1 MRPVRSRRFRL
12 VAAVVAF
19 LALAVGTVAA
29 AHPMSRDK
37 WSLRTAVQ
45 IADGKLDAIVVLE
58 VPFDVV
64 TKDLKADM
72 DAARAAPD
80 ASKAAQ
86 QVLDAYTKA
95 HWDRLGKGLTLQID
109 GKKVAGSWKPRDN
122 RLNGKGAVT
131 GGFFMYIV
139 EFVPDAPLTLGTP
152 VTITIDDAG
161 YADVDMVYSAMVVA
175 GDGWTVEDNS
185 AAKLLPATPYDINN
199 PAFWVADPA
208 LRHLAARFART
219 P

>member
-80 ASKAAQ
+80 ATS
-86 QVLDAYTKA
+86 
-95 HWDRLGKGLTLQID
+95 
-109 GKKVAGSWKPRDN
+109 
-122 RLNGKGAVT
+122 GAT
-131 GGFFMYIV
+131 T
-139 EFVPDAPLTLGTP
+139 ERSPQ
-152 VTITIDDAG
+152 
-161 YADVDMVYSAMVVA
+161 
-175 GDGWTVEDNS
+175 
-185 AAKLLPATPYDINN
+185 
-199 PAFWVADPA
+199 
-208 LRHLAARFART
+208 
-219 P
+219 